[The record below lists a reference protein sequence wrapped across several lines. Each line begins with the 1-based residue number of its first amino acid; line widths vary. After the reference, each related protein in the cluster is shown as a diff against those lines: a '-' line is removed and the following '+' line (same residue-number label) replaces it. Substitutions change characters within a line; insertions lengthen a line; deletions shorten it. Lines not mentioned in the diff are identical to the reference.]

1 MHMNEEERKNF
12 VLEELEAIYEE
23 LDYSI
28 DQL

>member
-1 MHMNEEERKNF
+1 MNEEERKNF